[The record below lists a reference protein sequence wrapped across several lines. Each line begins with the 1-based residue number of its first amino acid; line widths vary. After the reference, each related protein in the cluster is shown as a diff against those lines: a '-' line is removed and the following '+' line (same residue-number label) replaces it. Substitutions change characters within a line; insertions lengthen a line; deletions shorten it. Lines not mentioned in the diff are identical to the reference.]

1 MNQIFFL
8 VLASL
13 MLVGATTVVA
23 IPNVVEAASAMWCGD
38 GGCFKGKGQCEKASS
53 DGICVKQKPL

>member
-1 MNQIFFL
+1 
-8 VLASL
+8 